1 MAGPARRRGFTLAWI
16 GGSQY
21 SLSGKLPVPA
31 LVGAGFDPWLV
42 DSRRLVMNELLALRS
57 VHTVSHRAA
66 MGVALAVLVLTSA
79 CGDDAPSDGP
89 VFCEASDGSLVVD
102 LTEVSVIEEQAAL
115 GLGTFT
121 NSYTIGTEDAPHRFI
136 FDAPCEDGSLT
147 IRVTGPDGAALPEG
161 WNAVF
166 ANNSDSNFATDIR
179 IDSEGAR
186 TLASE
191 ETLETTASEGPYIL
205 FIPPSPSGC
214 LEYTVR
220 MEATCPVAQDEDCL
234 NGIDDDFDGL
244 VDCDDADCNLPIT
257 NICLPP
263 LRCGPEADDALE
275 DNDTRG
281 TATVIN
287 LVDDASANGY
297 AEFTGLDL
305 FLRNQDDDRDGT
317 FEENLDW
324 FRIDLCE
331 DARMFVKLTA
341 NEAEPEAPYVIEV
354 TTPDGQADSRSFYPD
369 RENGRSV
376 RIPFRL
382 GESNPQ
388 PVFVRVRHSQED
400 ACSSYDLNVGLTCGE
415 CFGQDALDGEDIQE
429 PNETCLNALEAP
441 TEGEPPFDASLRN
454 EWPPNPDE
462 PDQFFVDKDWY
473 SVEVCAGGTLTATAT
488 VPPGVEPEYTL
499 GAIVPGPVACEAV
512 PIEQVS
518 VGSGTQSVSITNPE
532 ETASDVYLIVRSD
545 VRGACMRYA
554 LDWEIT
560 CP

>member
-1 MAGPARRRGFTLAWI
+1 MNNSHARRSARPGATLSIAAT
-16 GGSQY
+16 
-21 SLSGKLPVPA
+21 L
-31 LVGAGFDPWLV
+31 LVASV
-42 DSRRLVMNELLALRS
+42 VLL
-57 VHTVSHRAA
+57 
-66 MGVALAVLVLTSA
+66 A
-79 CGDDAPSDGP
+79 CGDDAAESAPAL
-89 VFCEASDGSLVVD
+89 CAESDGSLVVD

-121 NSYTIGTEDAPHRFI
+121 NAYTISTTDAPHRFI
-136 FDAPCEDGSLT
+136 FDAPCEDGTLT
-147 IRVTGPDGAALPEG
+147 VNLSGPDGAALPEG

-166 ANNSDSNFATDIR
+166 ANNSDSAFATDIR
-179 IDSEGAR
+179 IDGEGAR
-186 TLASE
+186 AIGAT
-191 ETLETTASEGPYIL
+191 ETLTTMQSEGPYIL

-214 LEYTVR
+214 LDYR
-220 MEATCPVAQDEDCL
+220 LRLEATCPLAQDEDCL
-234 NGIDDDFDGL
+234 NGLDDDLDGL
-244 VDCDDADCNLPIT
+244 VDCEDSDCNLPIT
-257 NICLPP
+257 DICLPP
-263 LRCGPEADDALE
+263 LRCGPEADDELE
-275 DNDTRG
+275 DNDSRG

-324 FRIDLCE
+324 FRVDLCE

-341 NEAEPEAPYVIEV
+341 NEAEPEADYVIEV

-388 PVFVRVRHSQED
+388 PVFVRVRHTQED
-400 ACSSYDLNVGLTCGE
+400 SCSSYDLNVGLTCGE
-415 CFGQDALDGEDIQE
+415 CFGQDALDGEDVQE

-441 TEGEPPFDASLRN
+441 AEGEPPFDASLRN

-473 SVEVCAGGTLTATAT
+473 SVELCAGGTLTATAT

-499 GAIVPGPVACEAV
+499 AATLPGPVACEAV
-512 PIEQVS
+512 PLELTS
-518 VGSGTQSVSITNPE
+518 VGTGTQSVTVTNPGD
-532 ETASDVYLIVRSD
+532 TATDAYLLVRSD

-554 LDWEIT
+554 LDWEIA